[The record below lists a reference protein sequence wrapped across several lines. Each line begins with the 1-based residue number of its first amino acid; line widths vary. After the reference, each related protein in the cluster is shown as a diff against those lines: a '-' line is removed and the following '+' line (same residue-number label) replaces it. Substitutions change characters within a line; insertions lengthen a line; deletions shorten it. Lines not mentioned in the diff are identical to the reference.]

1 MLNEICR
8 ELRNWFDREKPKM
21 YGRFTIASGKITD
34 STFLA
39 VIHENQYFR
48 IVGSVFNDGIY
59 KYDNELNLE
68 DETFDGAIWLLAIP
82 QEIIDLDAEV
92 TAWIAKYGDA
102 VSTPYNS
109 ESFGGYSYSKATSAS
124 GTVESWQSA
133 FAAKLNLWRKI

>member
-21 YGRFTIASGKITD
+21 YGRFTIVSGKITD

-39 VIHENQYFR
+39 VVQENQYFR

-109 ESFGGYSYSKATSAS
+109 ESFGGYSYSKANSAS
-124 GTVESWQSA
+124 GAATSWQSA
-133 FAAKLNLWRKI
+133 FAEKLNLWRKI

>member
-21 YGRFTIASGKITD
+21 YGRFTISSGKITD

-39 VIHENQYFR
+39 VIQENQYFR

-109 ESFGGYSYSKATSAS
+109 ESFGGYSYSKANSAS
-124 GTVESWQSA
+124 GAATSWQSA
-133 FAAKLNLWRKI
+133 FAEKLNLWRKI